1 MEIFLSRTWK
11 GNVREME
18 NIIIQGI
25 LYSAGDEIRARDMGL
40 SEENVPVSMM
50 DNRFQ
55 DLPYKEAKE
64 QMLQQFNADYIGHLL
79 SANKGN
85 VSKAARQCQIE
96 RQALQQIMRRYGI
109 KAEEYRE

>member
-25 LYSAGDEIRARDMGL
+25 LYSAGDEIRTRDMGL
-40 SEENVPVSMM
+40 SEEMEPVSMM
-50 DNRFQ
+50 ENTVRN
-55 DLPYKEAKE
+55 LPYKEAKE
-64 QMLQQFNADYIGHLL
+64 QTLQQFNAAYIGHML

-85 VSKAARQCQIE
+85 VSKAARKCGLE

-109 KAEEYRE
+109 KAEIYRQ